1 MSDGAP
7 DISVVIACHEM
18 ARELPRTLRSLA
30 PPYQHP
36 AGRLEVIVVD
46 NGSAAPP
53 CAEDFAALGL
63 DLRVRAVPAPTASP
77 VAAINLGLAQARGAM
92 VGVWIDGA
100 RLASPGLL
108 AACAAAARL
117 HPRPVVAT
125 LNYQLG
131 PTRQYEASRTGY
143 DQAAEDALL
152 AGIAWPEDGYRL
164 FAIATPELAAGPT
177 APMLESN
184 ALFLP
189 RALWDEL
196 GGYDPDFAEPGG
208 GVANPDAFI
217 RACALPGA
225 QLIRILGEGTFHQFH
240 GGLSTSTPER
250 AIEVLRQGSR
260 AYLRRRGKPLAPVRQ
275 PGWLFD
281 SRRGALVETA
291 PA

>member
-1 MSDGAP
+1 MSNGAP
-7 DISVVIACHEM
+7 DLSVVIASHEM

-30 PPYQHP
+30 APCQYP

-46 NGSAAPP
+46 NGSATPP
-53 CAEDFAALGL
+53 RAQDFAALGL
-63 DLRVRAVPAPTASP
+63 DLRVLAVLAPTASP
-77 VAAINLGLAQARGAM
+77 VAAVKLGLAEARGAL

-164 FAIATPELAAGPT
+164 FAIATPELAAGPA

-189 RALWDEL
+189 RAMWNEL

-208 GVANPDAFI
+208 GVANPDTFI
-217 RACALPGA
+217 RACALPSA
-225 QLIRILGEGTFHQFH
+225 QLIRVLGEGTFHQFH

-260 AYLRRRGKPLAPVRQ
+260 VYLRRRGKPLAPVRQ

-281 SRRGALVETA
+281 ARRGALVETV